1 MPCTAASAKGGEIA
15 FCPKQANAGLI
26 FYPGGKVRPEAYA
39 PLLTECARQ
48 GILCVLVKPPFNMAI
63 LDANAAE
70 GLQAQFPEIE
80 KWLIGGHSLGG
91 VAAST
96 YLARHSDDFSAIA
109 FLAAY
114 PTEDLS
120 KIDVEA
126 LSVVGSNDSVLDRA
140 KYDEAME
147 KMPAHMRELVIPGGN
162 HASFG
167 NYGAQQNDSEA
178 TITREEQQ
186 ALTAQAIADLAEAA

>member
-1 MPCTAASAKGGEIA
+1 M
-15 FCPKQANAGLI
+15 
-26 FYPGGKVRPEAYA
+26 
-39 PLLTECARQ
+39 
-48 GILCVLVKPPFNMAI
+48 
-63 LDANAAE
+63 
-70 GLQAQFPEIE
+70 
-80 KWLIGGHSLGG
+80 IGGHSLGG

-96 YLARHSDDFSAIA
+96 YLAGHSDDFSAIV

-140 KYDEAME
+140 KYDEAMD
-147 KMPAHMRELVIPGGN
+147 KMPAHTRELIIPGGN

-167 NYGAQQNDSEA
+167 NYDAQQNDSEA